1 MKTSRAVLL
10 KRTLIVLMVTILLL
24 IPASVASANVRLPEG
39 ETPYY
44 ARFAWDEIYHTD
56 EWAVIIFYR
65 APECIP
71 ADFDLLNGFDEN
83 LFDPSAV
90 FPCVPSPTTSGF
102 AIWET
107 APWEGGVAPK
117 QAELKGLGAVPVW
130 FVSWPA
136 LQEAMDDGLYID
148 ELRSLLHSDV
158 NENAVGLVGSA
169 SYYHETLRPIQ
180 AVRVGTLEI
189 NASGVLVGDGRTF
202 KVHATSKFWN
212 EGTQSRFNTTVVFK

>member
-1 MKTSRAVLL
+1 MKTSRPTLH
-10 KRTLIVLMVTILLL
+10 KRTIVILMVTILLL
-24 IPASVASANVRLPEG
+24 IPASATSANVRLPEG
-39 ETPYY
+39 ATPYY

-65 APECIP
+65 LPDCIP
-71 ADFDLLNGFDEN
+71 AIFNLNDAFDGN

-90 FPCVPSPTTSGF
+90 FPCVPAPTTSGF
-102 AIWET
+102 AIWEQ

-136 LQEAMDDGLYID
+136 LQEAMKDGLYID
-148 ELRSLLHSDV
+148 ELRSLLHSEA

-180 AVRVGTLEI
+180 AVRIGTLEI
-189 NASGVLVGDGRTF
+189 NASGLLEDGRTF
-202 KVHATSKFWN
+202 KIHATSKFWD
-212 EGTQSRFNTTVVFK
+212 EGTNSRFNTTVDFK